1 MYQEVKY
8 SVSGGQIQ
16 CIRRSN
22 ASYKEVKYSVSGG
35 QIQCIRR

>member
-8 SVSGGQIQ
+8 SVSGGEIQ

-22 ASYKEVKYSVSGG
+22 TVYQEVKYSVSGG
-35 QIQCIRR
+35 EIQCIRR